1 MVVSSSSAWA
11 HAARHSPDAVHVSY
25 CHNPFRYLWNE
36 YERTLAERR
45 DPITRSA
52 LRDVFRRW
60 RAWDLAASRRVDA
73 YVTNSVATQERIRRC
88 YRREST
94 VVYPPVDTAR
104 FTPEPPGDHYLV
116 LSELVSHK
124 RIDTI
129 VRAFSELGLPLVVAG
144 DGPHAGHLRRLAAS
158 NVSFAGR
165 VSDQDAGALLTS
177 CRALVVAANEEFG
190 IAAVEAQAAGRP
202 VIARAAG
209 GLIETVRDGV
219 TGVLLE
225 RRCRRP
231 RARGRRVR
239 RPGDS
244 DVRLR
249 RKRGPLR
256 LQRVPRRVPRSGSA
270 CNRARASGAGR

>member
-1 MVVSSSSAWA
+1 M
-11 HAARHSPDAVHVSY
+11 SY

-36 YERTLAERR
+36 YERALAERR

-60 RAWDLAASRRVDA
+60 RAWDLAASRRVNA

-104 FTPEPPGDHYLV
+104 FAPSPPGDHYLV

-129 VRAFSELGLPLVVAG
+129 VTAFSELGLPLVVVG
-144 DGPHAGHLRRLAAS
+144 DGPHAGRLRRLAAA

-165 VSDQDAGALLTS
+165 ASDHEVNMLLTS

-209 GLIETVRDGV
+209 GLVETVRDGV
-219 TGVLLE
+219 TG
-225 RRCRRP
+225 CFWS
-231 RARGRRVR
+231 
-239 RPGDS
+239 GDA
-244 DVRLR
+244 DDL
-249 RKRGPLR
+249 
-256 LQRVPRRVPRSGSA
+256 
-270 CNRARASGAGR
+270 ARAVAGFDDRAIRPSDCVANAARFDSSVFRAEFPAQVRCAIESARAVPGEPDRGGESRFERPAAGVPA